1 VVGFVAA
8 RGLGV
13 PLRGFGLPL
22 RFELA
27 LRITLA
33 LGLGLA
39 LGFGLALEGRLGL
52 GRLGRFRLSRRLRLA
67 RALVHPAILG
77 LAARL
82 PGGPPGARAQRH
94 GYEPAPQ

>member
-1 VVGFVAA
+1 VVGFVSA

-13 PLRGFGLPL
+13 TRRLFGLPL
-22 RFELA
+22 RLALA
-27 LRITLA
+27 LRF
-33 LGLGLA
+33 GLA
-39 LGFGLALEGRLGL
+39 LWVGLTLWLGLALEGRLGL
-52 GRLGRFRLSRRLRLA
+52 GRPGRFGLSRRLGLA

-82 PGGPPGARAQRH
+82 PGGPPGTGAQRY